1 MASEYIWLAHSID
14 YFYKIIE
21 IWLLC
26 RNRASKF
33 WITQIQMID
42 MLLGRSDRLWK
53 KSPPHKDN
61 YKRNSAL
68 KTAST
73 GEKNKL
79 DVVSGESHSTSEILQ
94 RQSFSGYLGEG
105 PETLQRRPR
114 GQATVIYWLLVKKL
128 TPDRASKRAVSWGKG
143 GLITAT
149 YPHLSLSRPD
159 AWWVMQTDAHMLKV
173 THMQVCM

>member
-1 MASEYIWLAHSID
+1 MQKSCL
-14 YFYKIIE
+14 KILDHTDTNDWYVIRSLRQTVE
-21 IWLLC
+21 KIPTSQRQLQKKFSPENGLNRREKQAGC
-26 RNRASKF
+26 RVGWVAF
-33 WITQIQMID
+33 
-42 MLLGRSDRLWK
+42 
-53 KSPPHKDN
+53 P
-61 YKRNSAL
+61 
-68 KTAST
+68 
-73 GEKNKL
+73 
-79 DVVSGESHSTSEILQ
+79 SEILQ

-149 YPHLSLSRPD
+149 YPHLSLSQPD